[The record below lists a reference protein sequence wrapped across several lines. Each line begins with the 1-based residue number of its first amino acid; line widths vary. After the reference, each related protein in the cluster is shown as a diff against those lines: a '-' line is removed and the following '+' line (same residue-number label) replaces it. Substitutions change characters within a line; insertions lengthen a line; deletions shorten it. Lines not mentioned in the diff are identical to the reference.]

1 MTHRR
6 DFVKQAGA
14 LAALA
19 CVQPQVLLAAPVAYK
34 AGIQLYSLRDYIGQ
48 DPKGVLAKVAKA
60 GYQEVE
66 TYGYSPEKHFWGLKP
81 AEFKAVLAGYG
92 LTTPSGHY
100 DLSGYLRAGDEAQFD
115 ATIAA
120 AKACGQQYVIIPS
133 LDEKLRATPADF
145 KTLATKLNQAGKRC
159 KSAGLR
165 LAYHNHDFEFKPV
178 EGTTLYDVL
187 LKETD
192 PELVD
197 FEMDIYWV
205 VRAGQDPIKLMQA
218 HPRRFPLWHIKDM
231 DKARPDL
238 NTEIGSG
245 SIDYR
250 KIMAYASTAGLKHAI
265 MEQEN
270 FALDAY
276 QSITQSAAYMRKNLL
291 AATKKSLIMTWPRAD
306 YK

>member
-6 DFVKQAGA
+6 DFVKQAGL
-14 LAALA
+14 LAAAA
-19 CVQPQVLLAAPVAYK
+19 CVQPHWLLAAPMAYK

-48 DPKGVLAKVAKA
+48 DAKGVLAKVAKA

-66 TYGYSPEKHFWGLKP
+66 TYGYSPNNHYWGLKP
-81 AEFKAVLAGYG
+81 TEFKAVLAANG

-100 DLSGYLRAGDEAQFD
+100 DLGGYLRDGDEQQLNN
-115 ATIAA
+115 TIEAA
-120 AKACGQQYVIIPS
+120 RACGQQYVIIPS
-133 LDEKLRATPADF
+133 LEEKLRASPADF
-145 KTLATKLNQAGKRC
+145 RTLAAKFNKAGARC

-165 LAYHNHDFEFKPV
+165 LGYHNHNFEFKPID
-178 EGTTLYDVL
+178 GTTLYDVL

-192 PELVD
+192 PALVD

-205 VRAGQDPIKLMQA
+205 VRAGQDPIKLIKD
-218 HPRRFPLWHIKDM
+218 HPKRFPLWHVKDM
-231 DKARPDL
+231 DKTKPDL

-250 KIMAYASTAGLKHAI
+250 KIMAYAGTAGLKHAI

-270 FALDAY
+270 FGQDAY
-276 QSITQSAAYMRKNLL
+276 QSIAQSAAYMRQNLL
-291 AATKKSLIMTWPRAD
+291 GTLKKS
-306 YK
+306 

>member
-6 DFVKQAGA
+6 AFVKQVGA
-14 LAALA
+14 LTALA
-19 CVQPQVLLAAPVAYK
+19 CVQPKVLLAAPTAYK

-81 AEFKAVLAGYG
+81 TEFRAVLADYG

-100 DLSGYLRAGDEAQFD
+100 DLGAYLREGSEAQLD

-120 AKACGQQYVIIPS
+120 AKACGQQYLIIPY

-145 KTLATKLNQAGKRC
+145 QALAAKFNKAGARC

-165 LAYHNHDFEFKPV
+165 LGYHNHDFEFKPIA
-178 EGTTLYDVL
+178 GTTLYDVL

-192 PELVD
+192 PALVD
-197 FEMDIYWV
+197 FELDIYWV
-205 VRAGQDPIKLMQA
+205 VRAGQNPIQLMQA

-231 DKARPDL
+231 DKAQPDL

-250 KIMAYASTAGLKHAI
+250 NIMAYASTAGLKHTI

-270 FALDAY
+270 FAMDAY
-276 QSITQSAAYMRKNLL
+276 QSIAQSAAYMRKNLL
-291 AATKKSLIMTWPRAD
+291 ATTKGLGMKH
-306 YK
+306 

>member
-6 DFVKQAGA
+6 DFVKQVSA
-14 LAALA
+14 LAAIA
-19 CVQPQVLLAAPVAYK
+19 CVQPQLLLAAPVAYK
-34 AGIQLYSLRDYIGQ
+34 AGIQLYSLRDYLAQ
-48 DPKGVLAKVAKA
+48 DPKSVLAKVAKA

-66 TYGYSPEKHFWGLKP
+66 TYGYSPENHYWGLKP
-81 AEFKAVLAGYG
+81 TEFKAVLAANG

-100 DLSGYLRAGDEAQFD
+100 DLGAYLREGNEAQLD
-115 ATIAA
+115 TTIAA
-120 AKACGQQYVIIPS
+120 AKACGQQYVIIPY

-145 KTLATKLNQAGKRC
+145 KALAAKFNKAGARC

-165 LAYHNHDFEFKPV
+165 LGYHNHDFEFKSV
-178 EGTTLYDVL
+178 EGTMLYDVL

-192 PELVD
+192 PSLVD

-205 VRAGQDPIKLMQA
+205 VRAGQDPIKLMQV

-231 DKARPDL
+231 DKAKPDL

-270 FALDAY
+270 FAMDAY
-276 QSITQSAAYMRKNLL
+276 QSIAQSAAYMRKNLL
-291 AATKKSLIMTWPRAD
+291 GAPKKA
-306 YK
+306 

>member
-6 DFVKQAGA
+6 DFVKQVSA
-14 LAALA
+14 LAAIA
-19 CVQPQVLLAAPVAYK
+19 CVQPQLLLAAPVAYK
-34 AGIQLYSLRDYIGQ
+34 AGIQLYSLRDYLAQ
-48 DPKGVLAKVAKA
+48 DPKSVLAKVAKA

-66 TYGYSPEKHFWGLKP
+66 TYGYSPEKHFWGMKP
-81 AEFKAVLAGYG
+81 VEFKAVLAAYG

-100 DLSGYLRAGDEAQFD
+100 DLGAYLREGNEVQLDT
-115 ATIAA
+115 TIAA
-120 AKACGQQYVIIPS
+120 AKACGQQYVIIPY

-145 KTLATKLNQAGKRC
+145 KALAAKFNKAGERC

-165 LAYHNHDFEFKPV
+165 LGYHNHDFEFKSV
-178 EGTTLYDVL
+178 EGTMLYDVL

-192 PELVD
+192 PALVD

-205 VRAGQDPIKLMQA
+205 VRAGQDPIKLMQV

-231 DKARPDL
+231 DKAKPDL
-238 NTEIGSG
+238 NIEIGSG

-250 KIMAYASTAGLKHAI
+250 KIMAYASTAGLKHTV

-276 QSITQSAAYMRKNLL
+276 QSITQSAVYMRKNLL
-291 AATKKSLIMTWPRAD
+291 AATKKG
-306 YK
+306 